1 MKNIDL
7 LTYDCP
13 HRKTSDILFEL
24 IVNGYN
30 INRVYAAPLI
40 DLGLKPDIVK
50 MSANACYNIHTA
62 EICAKFKIPYIVKPH
77 TDIEGGNLGIIGG
90 ARILPD
96 HVIQKYSIG
105 IINIHPGLLPNNRGL
120 DNIKWALYHDMP
132 QGLTVHFIDKYVDRG
147 QIILKKKVPV
157 YDDDKIYHIHQRLV
171 SMQPK
176 VLIDALNILERGGET
191 YPAEKGTLFTQMTI
205 KEETNLIKKCS
216 DLF

>member
-132 QGLTVHFIDKYVDRG
+132 QGLTVHFIDKYIDRG

-191 YPAEKGTLFTQMTI
+191 YPAQKGTLFTQMTI

>member
-77 TDIEGGNLGIIGG
+77 ADIGGGNLGIIGG

>member
-77 TDIEGGNLGIIGG
+77 ADIEGGNLGIIGG

-191 YPAEKGTLFTQMTI
+191 YPAEKGTLLTQMTI
-205 KEETNLIKKCS
+205 KEEINFIKKCS

>member
-1 MKNIDL
+1 
-7 LTYDCP
+7 
-13 HRKTSDILFEL
+13 
-24 IVNGYN
+24 
-30 INRVYAAPLI
+30 
-40 DLGLKPDIVK
+40 
-50 MSANACYNIHTA
+50 
-62 EICAKFKIPYIVKPH
+62 
-77 TDIEGGNLGIIGG
+77 
-90 ARILPD
+90 
-96 HVIQKYSIG
+96 
-105 IINIHPGLLPNNRGL
+105 
-120 DNIKWALYHDMP
+120 MP

-205 KEETNLIKKCS
+205 KEEINLIKKCS

>member
-1 MKNIDL
+1 MIDI
-7 LTYDCP
+7 LTYDCA

-24 IVNGYN
+24 IVNGYE
-30 INRVYAAPLI
+30 INKVYAAPLI
-40 DLGLKPDIVK
+40 DLGLKQDIVK

-77 TDIEGGNLGIIGG
+77 ADIEGGNLGIIGG

-205 KEETNLIKKCS
+205 KEEINLIKKCS

>member
-77 TDIEGGNLGIIGG
+77 ADIEGGNLGIIGG

-157 YDDDKIYHIHQRLV
+157 YNDDKIYHIHQRLV

-205 KEETNLIKKCS
+205 KEEINLIKK
-216 DLF
+216 

>member
-77 TDIEGGNLGIIGG
+77 ADIEGGNLGIIGG

-171 SMQPK
+171 SIQPK

-205 KEETNLIKKCS
+205 KEEINLIKKCS

>member
-77 TDIEGGNLGIIGG
+77 ADIEGGNLGIIGG

-96 HVIQKYSIG
+96 YVIQKYSIG